1 MSEFRLKAVELA
13 TSLGHKAV
21 DDLLASAHAIEA
33 FISGEVTKVE
43 TAVKAATSKKATPA
57 TVVKTE
63 TAAPAAKT
71 ETAAPAADLDAIRK
85 AMKNLITKN
94 LRDSITETFAKY
106 GAQDAS
112 SLKAEQYSAVLQD
125 LQAALALA

>member
-33 FISGEVTKVE
+33 FISGEVSKVE
-43 TAVKAATSKKATPA
+43 TVVKAVTSKKATPA
-57 TVVKTE
+57 
-63 TAAPAAKT
+63 APATIVAEK
-71 ETAAPAADLDAIRK
+71 AAAVAPGADLDAIRK